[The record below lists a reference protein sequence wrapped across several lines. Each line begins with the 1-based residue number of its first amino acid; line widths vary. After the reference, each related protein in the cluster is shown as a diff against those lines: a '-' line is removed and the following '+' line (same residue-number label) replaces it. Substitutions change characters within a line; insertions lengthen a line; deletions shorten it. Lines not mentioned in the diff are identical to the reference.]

1 MKLRPNKTQ
10 ADSAKPSGSKP
21 ANHPR
26 RAAPTH
32 QTRPNKV
39 RDALLK
45 HETGVLSRHHRRQAP
60 DGRRLTDG
68 CDCATVQA
76 LAITRIRLNA
86 CNSRTHSN
94 KQIRQIANSI
104 VAFGFTNPLLVT
116 EDGELIAGEGRY
128 KAAQLLGLAQVP
140 VIVLAGLSPA
150 RQRALAIADNKIAE
164 NAGWDR
170 ERLAIEIPEL
180 AGLLEADG
188 LDVSILGFE
197 AVEIDQLV
205 TDFEEDAADPQDS
218 IDPGWLKDAAVSK
231 PGDLWVLGPHRLL
244 CGDARSAIDIA
255 RLMAH
260 CRADMAFLDPPYN
273 VRIGRVVGRGRTKHS
288 EFAMASGEMAS
299 ADYVGFLASVLKAAA
314 LVSREGALH
323 YVCTDWRHIAE
334 LMAAAKPVYGDT
346 INIAVWLKSNAGQGS
361 FYRSQHELVGVF
373 RVGQAQHLNNVKL
386 GTHGRSRSNVWHYAG
401 VNSFRT
407 GRMEELRSHPSA
419 KPVALV
425 ADAIKDCTRRG
436 DIVLDTFGGSGTTIM
451 AAERVGRHAR
461 ALEIEPRFVDVAI
474 RRWQAFTRRDACHAE
489 TGLSFDEIAAE
500 ASSAERTVSRAD
512 EAKP

>member
-1 MKLRPNKTQ
+1 MRTKARGQWRAIADQLLR
-10 ADSAKPSGSKP
+10 G
-21 ANHPR
+21 
-26 RAAPTH
+26 TH
-32 QTRPNKV
+32 
-39 RDALLK
+39 A
-45 HETGVLSRHHRRQAP
+45 
-60 DGRRLTDG
+60 RRLRSSPELTGGMCG
-68 CDCATVQA
+68 CRRCRSVRSSS
-76 LAITRIRLNA
+76 TRVIRK
-86 CNSRTHSN
+86 THPA

-116 EDGELIAGEGRY
+116 EDGALIAGEGRY
-128 KAAQLLGLAQVP
+128 KAAQLLGLATVP

-150 RQRALAIADNKIAE
+150 RQRALAIADNQIAE
-164 NAGWDR
+164 NSGWNR

-180 AGLLEADG
+180 TGLLEAEG

-205 TDFEEDAADPQDS
+205 TDFEENAADPQDS
-218 IDPGWLKDAAVSK
+218 IEPKWLKDYAVSK

-244 CGDARSAIDIA
+244 CGDARSAADIA

-273 VRIGRVVGRGRTKHS
+273 VRIGGVVGRGKTKHS
-288 EFAMASGEMAS
+288 EFAMASGEMSS
-299 ADYVGFLASVLKAAA
+299 ADYVRFLGTALNAAASV
-314 LVSREGALH
+314 SRDGALH

-346 INIAVWLKSNAGQGS
+346 INIAVWVKSNAGQGS
-361 FYRSQHELVGVF
+361 FYRSQHEFVGVF
-373 RVGQAQHLNNVKL
+373 RVGQAPHLNNVEL
-386 GTHGRSRSNVWHYAG
+386 GRHGRSRSNVWHYAG
-401 VNSFRT
+401 VNSFRA

-436 DIVLDTFGGSGTTIM
+436 DVVLDTFCGSGTTIM

-474 RRWQAFTRRDACHAE
+474 RRWQAFTRRDARHAE
-489 TGLSFDEIAAE
+489 SGLSFDEIAAE
-500 ASSAERTVSRAD
+500 GSRAGD
-512 EAKP
+512 SLPE